1 MLLKEVL
8 GMEILIAPSNV
19 SERVILNEQ
28 GRSGV
33 KRGYDIGCGC
43 DDFDIDIG
51 CGCDDLNIGW

>member
-1 MLLKEVL
+1 
-8 GMEILIAPSNV
+8 MEILIAPSNV

-28 GRSGV
+28 GHSGV
-33 KRGYDIGCGC
+33 KRGYDIDIDIGCGC

>member
-1 MLLKEVL
+1 
-8 GMEILIAPSNV
+8 MEILIAPSNV

-28 GRSGV
+28 GRSSV

>member
-43 DDFDIDIG
+43 DD
-51 CGCDDLNIGW
+51 LNIGW